1 MVWFQLQRA
10 ESGAV
15 WFKLERNVLASAE
28 KPVGIVRAGR
38 EASRLHAQDP
48 AQSPQQV

>member
-15 WFKLERNVLASAE
+15 WFKPERNVLESAE
-28 KPVGIVRAGR
+28 MPVGIMGAGR
-38 EASRLHAQDP
+38 EASRLRAQDP